1 MDERPYDFTGSRGR
15 RTGWPTREPH
25 PTVSGVT
32 ERWMIYGANGYTGE
46 LVARLAAARGERP
59 VLAGRS
65 AAAVGA
71 LADELGLQRAVVDLS
86 DAAALRS
93 ALHDVTVVA
102 HCAGP
107 FVRTAGAM
115 LDACLATG
123 TSYLDVTGELAVFSS
138 VLGRSGEAA
147 EAGVSL
153 VTGAGFDVVPT
164 DCLANLLCRAL
175 PGARSMELAFRA
187 PGGMSRGTA
196 TTGLAVAADGGRRLV
211 DGVLVPTPLGE
222 PAREVPFPSGP
233 RRVGAV
239 PWGDLVTAH
248 HSTGIRTITVYTTVA
263 PRRGVRRLATGLG
276 QWLLRHDGARA
287 LAARA
292 VRRRPAGPSAA
303 TRRATGIEV
312 WGQAVSPDG
321 SVSGT
326 LTGPN
331 AYDLTADA
339 VLRAVARV
347 LAGRVPVGAHTPATA
362 FGADFVRELDGVV
375 VSDITR
381 P

>member
-1 MDERPYDFTGSRGR
+1 
-15 RTGWPTREPH
+15 
-25 PTVSGVT
+25 
-32 ERWMIYGANGYTGE
+32 MIYGANGYTGE
-46 LVARLAAARGERP
+46 LLARLAAARGRRP

-65 AAAVGA
+65 ATAVGA
-71 LADELGLQRAVVDLS
+71 LADELGLDWAVVDLA
-86 DAAALRS
+86 DAPGLRS
-93 ALHDVTVVA
+93 ALRDVAVVA

-107 FVRTAGAM
+107 FVRTAGPM
-115 LDACLATG
+115 VDACLATG
-123 TSYLDVTGELAVFSS
+123 TSYLDVTGELAVYSS
-138 VLGRSGEAA
+138 VLARSGEAF
-147 EAGVSL
+147 EARVSL

-164 DCLANLLCRAL
+164 DCLANLLCQAL
-175 PGARSMELAFRA
+175 PGARSLELAFRA

-196 TTGLAVAADGGRRLV
+196 ATGLADIAGGGRRLI

-222 PAREVPFPSGP
+222 PERQVPFPSRT

-248 HSTGIRTITVYTTVA
+248 HSTGIGTITVYTTMA
-263 PRRGVRRLATGLG
+263 PRLGVRRLAAG
-276 QWLLRHDGARA
+276 LLRYDGMRA

-292 VRRRPAGPSAA
+292 IRHLPAGPSAP
-303 TRRATGIEV
+303 TRSATGIEV

-339 VLRAVARV
+339 VLQAVARV
-347 LAGRVPVGAHTPATA
+347 LAGGVPVGAHTPATA
-362 FGADFVRELDGVV
+362 FGADFVRGLDGVV
-375 VSDITR
+375 VSDIGR